1 MNAKRLFLRVFGFFF
16 PNVCFSCGRIIGE
29 GKHLCD
35 ECEETLLDIS
45 AETACPFCGI
55 EKPDCDCAYS
65 VYYFKSAAACFYNEG
80 SAKNLVYNYKLG
92 RKDYYCGYLADFM
105 SENIKTKFKDV
116 KFDYI
121 VSVPPTA
128 KSLIKRGFD
137 QTRLLAKCISKRI
150 GVPLR
155 NGVIGCRPFNP
166 SQHESANYKE
176 RFKNVKGKYYVKKR
190 INAENVLLVDDIKS
204 TGATLDACA
213 RELLYSGAKRVY
225 CVTFVAGGLKS

>member
-1 MNAKRLFLRVFGFFF
+1 MNAKRLFSRVFGFFF
-16 PNVCFSCGRIIGE
+16 PNVCFSCGRIIDE
-29 GKHLCD
+29 GQHLCH

-45 AETACPFCGI
+45 PETACPFCGI
-55 EKPDCDCAYS
+55 EKPDCDCVYS
-65 VYYFKSAAACFYNEG
+65 VYYFKSATACFYNEG
-80 SAKNLVYNYKLG
+80 TAKNIVYNYKLG
-92 RKDYYCGYLADFM
+92 HKDYFSGYVARFM
-105 SENIKTKFKDV
+105 SRDIKAKFKDV

-128 KSLIKRGFD
+128 KSPFKRGFD
-137 QTRLLAKCISKRI
+137 QTKLLAKHISKSL
-150 GVPLR
+150 GVPVKR
-155 NGVIGCRPFNP
+155 GIIGCRPFSR

-190 INAENVLLVDDIKS
+190 VKADNVLLIDDIKT

-225 CVTFVAGGLKS
+225 CATFVAGGLKS